1 MEYFARRRSRVWKG
15 PAKWGWDKWRNLTV
29 NKAGGALGAVILL
42 DMHGDSP
49 VSTYHVLFHE
59 P

>member
-1 MEYFARRRSRVWKG
+1 
-15 PAKWGWDKWRNLTV
+15 
-29 NKAGGALGAVILL
+29 LGAVILL